1 MSRILRNDSINLEL
15 LFFRL
20 RKYWYILVVSLGLA
34 LGWAYYTISKSE
46 KVYGFKS
53 ALMLNP
59 RRTGLDEPDALLLN
73 VDHKLDR
80 NVSTKDKIGVITS
93 FDMIRRVLLQLDFG
107 VSYFVGSKAILL
119 NERYGK
125 FPFKIKLDSI
135 GVSVVEVPITIE
147 VLSATEYRLTA
158 KGENVNQYSFAKQ
171 EVLDAKITKLNT
183 QHKWTVNKPYKDNNF
198 SFTLIPNEG
207 FAKSVG
213 KTFTCII
220 NNPTSLTRNY
230 QAKIKAE
237 PAERDSYILN
247 IRTEGSIPEKEI
259 AFLNKLMEVA
269 IADDYNEKALQAQK
283 TVKYIEKRQRETE
296 DSLSRSE
303 NNIQA
308 LQTEQ
313 TTTDFEFQFKK
324 NSENISNLSEQRNTL
339 EQKLNSYNEA
349 LAFLQNSGSGT
360 NSVNFNITD
369 ATVNT
374 LINTISDL
382 SRAKATR
389 LLSETEASPAVTRLT
404 IQIESA
410 KRDLNS
416 YLANNISTTRSQ
428 LNRVNRSLNEAL
440 RIQSRIPS
448 GSRALGDYQRQA
460 TLSQDLYKN
469 YYTKKDAAVIGLE
482 ILTPDIKVIEIARKE
497 KSTPIKPNPQ
507 FLYLVAIIV
516 GVFVP
521 ILFIIA
527 QDVMND
533 TILYK
538 ADISEATKIPLLT
551 MIPKAPKKNQLT
563 VITHPYSATTEGFRN
578 VMLNLNQM
586 LEPATETQN
595 NNHIYHQA
603 KMIGI
608 TSTINLEGKTYC
620 SANISTI
627 YALSGKKTLL
637 LGADLYKPQ
646 SGLNTYFSSSKPG
659 LSEYLTK
666 NSSIDEIIQST
677 SVENLDFIAGGLPA
691 ANSPLLL
698 NSLKMDNLLRVLKD
712 TYDYVIVD
720 IPPIGFVSDYLTL
733 QNYLDITL
741 YITRFNYTRKKLL
754 TDINEAYE
762 AGKVK
767 NIYLILNRVN
777 FSEMQEYLYKNRR
790 NDYYKSDKKSIF
802 SSQTNNTPKNEI
814 KLENKTV

>member
-1 MSRILRNDSINLEL
+1 MSRILRNDNINLGL

-20 RKYWYILVVSLGLA
+20 RKYWYLLALSLGLA
-34 LGWAYYTISKSE
+34 LAWAYYTISKSE
-46 KVYGFKS
+46 KVYSFKS

-93 FDMIRRVLLQLDFG
+93 FDMVKRVLLQLDFG
-107 VSYFVGSKAILL
+107 VSYFVGSKSRLL

-125 FPFKIKLDSI
+125 FPFKIKLDSL
-135 GVSVVEVPITIE
+135 GVSVVEVPITVEI
-147 VLSATEYRLTA
+147 LSATEYRLTT

-171 EVLDAKITKLNT
+171 EVLDTKIIKLNT
-183 QHKWTVNKPYKDNNF
+183 QHKWTINKPYKDNNF
-198 SFTLIPNEG
+198 SFTLIPGEN
-207 FAKSVG
+207 FAKAVG
-213 KTFTCII
+213 KTFTFVI
-220 NNPTSLTRNY
+220 NNPSSLTRSY

-247 IRTEGSIPEKEI
+247 IRTEGSIPEKEV

-296 DSLSRSE
+296 DSLARSE

-308 LQTEQ
+308 LQTER
-313 TTTDFEFQFKK
+313 TTTDFDFQFKK
-324 NSENISNLSEQRNTL
+324 NSESINNLSEQKSTL
-339 EQKLNSYNEA
+339 EQKMNSYNDA
-349 LAFLQNSGSGT
+349 LGFLQSNAEGT
-360 NSVNFNITD
+360 NAANFNITD
-369 ATVNT
+369 PTINA

-382 SRAKATR
+382 SRVKATR

-404 IQIESA
+404 TQIASA

-416 YLANNISTTRSQ
+416 YLSNNIATTRSQ
-428 LNRVNRSLNEAL
+428 LNRVNRTLNEAL
-440 RIQSRIPS
+440 RIQSQIPS
-448 GSRALGDYQRQA
+448 NSRALGDYQRQA

-469 YYTKKDAAVIGLE
+469 YYAKKDAAVIGLE
-482 ILTPDIKVIEIARKE
+482 ILTPDIKVIETARKE
-497 KSTPIKPNPQ
+497 KSAPIKPNPQ
-507 FLYLVAIIV
+507 FLYLVALIA
-516 GVFVP
+516 GFFVP

-527 QDVMND
+527 QDVIND

-538 ADISEATKIPLLT
+538 SDISEATKLPLLT

-578 VMLNLNQM
+578 VMLNLNQI
-586 LEPATETQN
+586 LEPTIEVQN

-603 KMIGI
+603 KMIGL

-620 SANISTI
+620 SANISAI

-646 SGLNTYFSSSKPG
+646 SGLTTYFPSTKPG
-659 LSEYLTK
+659 LSEYLTQ
-666 NSSIDEIIQST
+666 NASIDEIIQST
-677 SVENLDFIAGGLPA
+677 SIANLDFIAGGQPT

-698 NSLKMDNLLRVLKD
+698 NGLKMENLIRILRD

-733 QNYLDITL
+733 QNSLDITL
-741 YITRFNYTRKKLL
+741 YVARFNYTRKKLL

-762 AGKVK
+762 NGKVK
-767 NIYLILNRVN
+767 NIYLVLNRVN

-802 SSQTNNTPKNEI
+802 DSQANSVAKSEV
-814 KLENKTV
+814 KLENKTF